1 MLLEIGSVSNE
12 FEISDH
18 NALLATVE
26 YYSNVR
32 REVVKQVNRTAV
44 LNDLIDDAYDEVFN
58 SEYFEKLTSTEDS
71 DKVMEFINELKKVL
85 EAKGMMRIPKEKDDI
100 PSKFAKDDC
109 T

>member
-44 LNDLIDDAYDEVFN
+44 LKDLKDEVFN
-58 SEYFEKLTSTEDS
+58 SEYCEKLTTTEDS
-71 DKVMEFINELKKVL
+71 DEVMEFINELKKVL

>member
-44 LNDLIDDAYDEVFN
+44 LKDLKDEVFN
-58 SEYFEKLTSTEDS
+58 SEYFEKLTTTEDS
-71 DKVMEFINELKKVL
+71 DEVMEFINELKKVL
-85 EAKGMMRIPKEKDDI
+85 EAKGMMRIPKEKER
-100 PSKFAKDDC
+100 
-109 T
+109 

>member
-1 MLLEIGSVSNE
+1 MLLEIESVSNE

-44 LNDLIDDAYDEVFN
+44 LKDLKDEIFN
-58 SEYFEKLTSTEDS
+58 SEYFEKLTLRENSSE
-71 DKVMEFINELKKVL
+71 VMEFINELKKVL
-85 EAKGMMRIPKEKDDI
+85 EAKSMMRIPKEKG
-100 PSKFAKDDC
+100 K
-109 T
+109 